1 MRRDVRKSCLGWAL
15 AGTSLV
21 AMAQP
26 VPVPRPAPPAE
37 LPAAAPLTL
46 PLPAR
51 PALAASEGL
60 TVPVERFTATGNTR
74 IASADIAR
82 VLAPYTQRTLRF
94 DELAAAADAVTA
106 LYRARGFLLALAY
119 LPEQQIE
126 NGNVEIAVLEGRLGE
141 LAVGTLPEGIDRGFA
156 EATAQRG
163 IARGAVVDEGT
174 LVRNLLLLNEL
185 PGLAASAEVKPGAQ
199 VGEAD
204 VAVALAETG
213 PRASGVLSAD
223 NHGSR
228 STGRVR
234 LGAAATVRQL
244 AGRGDVLNLQAT
256 VGDRNALKAFSGGY
270 SVPLNAA
277 GTRLAVSASTLDYRV
292 VAPAFDGLDARGDAT
307 YLQLTVDQPLLRR
320 VGYGVTLRA
329 GGVHKALSDRIEAF
343 AQNEARHVDAWI
355 VALRGEQQDRP
366 RPGDAPF
373 APTGST
379 TWSVTGT
386 LGRVGFDDPVAQA
399 ADAVQRATAGRY
411 ARLNIELTREQPLG
425 ERFALIGRVALQ
437 NPLKRNLDNAERS
450 VLGGANALRP
460 YGELATLADRSALG
474 AIELRHRT
482 ALGGVPLATS
492 LFFDIGHGRGDRYG
506 TAAADPAVRAR
517 LIGVCTEA
525 ALPAAFTV
533 RLAATRQT
541 VTPPPT
547 NGERW
552 VSRGW
557 LEVVKGF

>member
-1 MRRDVRKSCLGWAL
+1 MRRDVWRPFLGWLL
-15 AGTSLV
+15 AGASLV
-21 AMAQP
+21 ATAQP

-37 LPAAAPLTL
+37 LPAAPPLAL

-51 PALAASEGL
+51 PALAATDSL
-60 TVPVERFTATGNTR
+60 TVPVERFTVTGNTR

-126 NGNVEIAVLEGRLGE
+126 NGSVEIAVLEGRLGE
-141 LAVGTLPEGIDRGFA
+141 LAVGTLPDGIDRRFA

-244 AGRGDVLNLQAT
+244 AGRGDVLNVQAT

-307 YLQLTVDQPLLRR
+307 YVQLTVDQPLLRR

-329 GGVHKALSDRIEAF
+329 GGVHKELSDRIEAF
-343 AQNEARHVDAWI
+343 AQNEARHVDAWL

-366 RPGDAPF
+366 RPGDAPL

-379 TWSVTGT
+379 IWSVAGT
-386 LGRVGFDDPVAQA
+386 IGRVGFDDPVAQS

-411 ARLNIELTREQPLG
+411 ARLNIELAREQPLG
-425 ERFALIGRVALQ
+425 QQFALIGRLALQ
-437 NPLKRNLDNAERS
+437 NSLKRNLDNAERS

-474 AIELRHRT
+474 TIELRHRT
-482 ALGGVPLATS
+482 ALGSVPLATS

-506 TAAADPAVRAR
+506 AAAADPAVRAR
-517 LIGVCTEA
+517 LIGVGTEA
-525 ALPAAFTV
+525 ALPGALTL

-541 VTPPPT
+541 VTPPPA
-547 NGERW
+547 NSARW

-557 LEVVKGF
+557 VEVVKGF